1 MRRKTATYR
10 IIQTV
15 TRVILIAI
23 CMQTLLL
30 SIVLAAP
37 EKNLRVAAS
46 FGGEVFMD
54 GNLNATR
61 EPLEAGIHGAR
72 VVLSNTN
79 GEILAE
85 TMTDDDGYYTFA
97 NLDVDTYQL
106 EIFPPAGYIVS
117 SNGSLSIQVRE
128 ISAPVIL
135 STALRFGVL
144 LPFITR

>member
-1 MRRKTATYR
+1 
-10 IIQTV
+10 
-15 TRVILIAI
+15 
-23 CMQTLLL
+23 
-30 SIVLAAP
+30 
-37 EKNLRVAAS
+37 
-46 FGGEVFMD
+46 MD

-61 EPLEAGIHGAR
+61 EPLEAGIYGAR